1 MPNVIVAKVDEVHE
15 GAMIRVDAEGRPILI
30 SRINGRFSAIEAI
43 CPHAGGRL
51 EDGEIE
57 NGCVICPIHDAI
69 FDLATGK
76 VAAETDW
83 ATDLETFPVTVADGH
98 LSVEVPSREDS
109 RATPPAATVATT
121 VADDGACPFSGA
133 SRGIDFDPM
142 TPEQRECPFPL
153 YAHARDE
160 MPVFYSERFDLWVV
174 TRYDDIAAILKDPAR
189 FSSAQ
194 SLAVDTG
201 VDPKVRAVLDTGY
214 PAAPTMVTADPP
226 VHTRFRQ
233 LVGKAFTSRQVEVME
248 PRMREIAHQLVDGF
262 YRNGRTDIVRN
273 YAYPFPME
281 VIAEILGVPATDMG
295 SFKKWSDDM
304 SARFGPLPLE
314 RQVECASSEV
324 EFQRYFAAALEQRRR
339 QPHEDL
345 LTELLNARVKG
356 EAPLTVPEMLSV
368 LKQLLI
374 GGNETST
381 NLIGSMMLLLMNHR
395 DQLEAVLRDRRLE
408 QNAVEEALRLD
419 APVQGLFRSA
429 TEDVDIGGVK
439 IPRGAHL
446 ELLYASG
453 NRDEARF
460 ADADRFDVTRRDS
473 SNHMAFGFGIHF
485 CIGAP
490 LARYEGRVALDVLLD
505 RLPNLRLVP
514 GQVLEHH
521 PHFFLRG
528 LKHLELEWDV
538 A

>member
-1 MPNVIVAKVDEVHE
+1 MPKVIVARVDEVRE

-30 SRINGRFSAIEAI
+30 SQINGRFSAIEAI

-76 VAAETDW
+76 VAPETDW
-83 ATDLETFPVTVADGH
+83 ATDLETFAATVADGH
-98 LSVEVPSREDS
+98 LSVEVSSRPDS
-109 RATPPAATVATT
+109 ILAASESNSTP
-121 VADDGACPFSGA
+121 VADDGTCPFSGA
-133 SRGIDFDPM
+133 SHGIDFDPM
-142 TPEQRECPFPL
+142 APDQRECPFPL
-153 YAHARDE
+153 YAHARNE
-160 MPVFYSERFDLWVV
+160 MPIFYSERFDLWVV

-201 VDPKVRAVLDTGY
+201 VDPQVQAVLDTGY
-214 PAAPTMVTADPP
+214 PATPTMVTADPP

-233 LVGKAFTSRQVEVME
+233 LVSKAFTSRQVEVME
-248 PRMREIAHQLVDGF
+248 PRMREIAHQLVDRF
-262 YRNGRTDIVRN
+262 YRDGRTDIVRN

-281 VIAEILGVPATDMG
+281 VIAEILGVPAAEMDG
-295 SFKKWSDDM
+295 FKKWSDDM

-314 RQVECASSEV
+314 RQVECARSEV
-324 EFQRYFAAALEQRRR
+324 EFQHYFAAALEDRRR
-339 QPHEDL
+339 QPHDDL

-356 EAPLTVPEMLSV
+356 EAPLTMPEMLSV

-381 NLIGSMMLLLMNHR
+381 NLIGSMMLLLMNHPN
-395 DQLEAVLRDRRLE
+395 QLDAVLRDCRLE

-429 TEDVDIGGVK
+429 TEDVEIGGVK

-490 LARYEGRVALDVLLD
+490 LARYEGRVALNVLLD
-505 RLPNLRLVP
+505 RLPNLRLAP

-538 A
+538 V

>member
-1 MPNVIVAKVDEVHE
+1 MPKVIVAKVDEVRE

-76 VAAETDW
+76 VAPETDW
-83 ATDLETFPVTVADGH
+83 ATDLETFPVTVAEGH
-98 LSVEVPSREDS
+98 LLIEVSSPADS
-109 RATPPAATVATT
+109 IATPASATVTKG
-121 VADDGACPFSGA
+121 DGACPFSGA
-133 SRGIDFDPM
+133 SHGIDFDPM

-160 MPVFYSERFDLWVV
+160 MPIFYSGRFDLWVV

-201 VDPKVRAVLDTGY
+201 VDPQVQAVLDSGY
-214 PAAPTMVTADPP
+214 PATPTMVTADPP

-262 YRNGRTDIVRN
+262 YRDGRTDIVRN

-281 VIAEILGVPATDMG
+281 VIAEILGVPASEMD

-314 RQVECASSEV
+314 RQVECARSEV
-324 EFQRYFAAALEQRRR
+324 EFQHYFAAALEDRRR
-339 QPHEDL
+339 YPREDL

-356 EAPLTVPEMLSV
+356 EAPLTMPEMLSV

-381 NLIGSMMLLLMNHR
+381 NLIGSMMLLLMNHPN
-395 DQLEAVLRDRRLE
+395 QLDAVLRDRRLE

-429 TEDVDIGGVK
+429 TENVNIGGVK

-460 ADADRFDVTRRDS
+460 ADADRFDVARRDS

-490 LARYEGRVALDVLLD
+490 LARYEGRVALGVLLD
-505 RLPNLRLVP
+505 RLPNLRLAP

-521 PHFFLRG
+521 AHFFLRG

-538 A
+538 V